1 MKGIYIITNKVNN
14 KKYIGLSNDIN
25 RRFWEHKS
33 SKKKKNNTN
42 LIKAFKKYH
51 VDNFDFQ
58 ILELVD
64 DESKLAEREMFWIE
78 SIKPE
83 YNMNKGGNGNLGH
96 TVSNEVREVLRI
108 CGKLQWERKTDEE
121 KQRIIKNNLTGTTKG
136 RIVSEETRRKLR
148 EYNLGRKHTEE
159 AKLKVSIKNKGKRL
173 GNTDGNK
180 KVIKLD
186 INGNFISEHNS
197 IKEAAIE
204 LGIHPSN
211 ITKVLKGE
219 QITAGGYKWN
229 YKQ

>member
-1 MKGIYIITNKVNN
+1 MKGIYIIINRVNGN
-14 KKYIGLSNDIN
+14 KYIGLSNNIH

-33 SKKKKNNTN
+33 SKKKRNSTN

-96 TVSNEVREVLRI
+96 TVSNEVREVLRV
-108 CGKLQWERKTDEE
+108 CGKLQWERKTNEE
-121 KQRIIKNNLTGTTKG
+121 KQRQIKNNLFSCGKG
-136 RIVSEETRRKLR
+136 RVVSEETRRKLR
-148 EYNLGRKHTEE
+148 EVNLGKRHTEE
-159 AKLKVSIKNKGKRL
+159 AKLKVSIKNKVSMI
-173 GNTDGNK
+173 GNKSGNK
-180 KVIKLD
+180 KVQRLD
-186 INGNFISEHNS
+186 INGNFISEHDS
-197 IKEAAIE
+197 IKEIANE

-211 ITKVLKGE
+211 ISSVLKGR
-219 QITAGGYKWN
+219 QLTAGGYKWN